1 MLFHFSRSV
10 RSLFTVF
17 ICAVLS
23 FMLSLTY
30 APSVSALAMNPAGD
44 YVGDLRVP
52 SYPRW
57 QVVDPDPDGL
67 KCRTVDPSR
76 RLDFN
81 MIGRSPKISKWAV
94 LRTFKSGSELQGM
107 AGNMSNT
114 PVKIDDDRGKPWI
127 AILVNEQEGE
137 CLVRANSQFVRPLL
151 PANTD
156 GWRCSCRAK
165 DCGSREHPNSF
176 TVEKT
181 EKVDPS
187 SSDYGCGPIVP
198 DVAST
203 FGLAEKMPYAEARQK
218 LIDQGWMPHVK
229 GTPPNLRD
237 KTVKALFKQGYKEV
251 KDCSGTGLGP
261 CRFEF
266 TNQAGEMLV
275 VSTISQ
281 GQPGPDRF
289 VWRWFIELGETEGSI
304 GNAKG

>member
-10 RSLFTVF
+10 RSLLTAL
-17 ICAVLS
+17 ICAALFFTS
-23 FMLSLTY
+23 SITY
-30 APSVSALAMNPAGD
+30 VPAVSALVMNPAGD
-44 YVGDLRVP
+44 YVNGGGS

-57 QVVDPDPDGL
+57 RVVDSDPAGL
-67 KCRTVDPSR
+67 NCRTSDPTR
-76 RLDFN
+76 PFFLDQELDSEAISN
-81 MIGRSPKISKWAV
+81 QPDLSKWAV
-94 LRTFKSGSELQGM
+94 LKTFKPGTELRGLT
-107 AGNMSNT
+107 GNRGGA
-114 PVKIDDDRGKPWI
+114 PIQIDDNRGKSWI
-127 AILVNEQEGE
+127 VIRLDGNRGD

-151 PANTD
+151 PESND
-156 GWRCSCRAK
+156 GWRCTCRAK

-187 SSDYGCGPIVP
+187 SSDYSCVPIFP

-203 FGLAEKMPYAEARQK
+203 FGLAEKMPYAKARQK

-237 KTVKALFKQGYKEV
+237 KTVKALFKQGYEEV

-266 TNQAGEMLV
+266 INQAGEMLV

-281 GQPGPDRF
+281 GQTGPDRF
-289 VWRWFIELGETEGSI
+289 VWRWFIEPEG
-304 GNAKG
+304 A